1 MPGTARKD
9 NTRERKTRTMT
20 NAEAVMEKIQKKI
33 EANPDLVDK
42 VKAVFQ
48 FDITGDGG
56 GQWWVDLQNKP
67 GAMGKGEKKE
77 ATCFSTMD
85 AGDFVGMASKTVNP
99 VKLFMTGKLKIGGD
113 AAAAMKIQNILA

>member
-1 MPGTARKD
+1 MIS
-9 NTRERKTRTMT
+9 RERKARTMT
-20 NAEAVMEKIQKKI
+20 NAEAVMEKIQRKI

-56 GQWWVDLQNKP
+56 GRWWVDLLNKP
-67 GAMGKGEKKE
+67 GAVGKGEKKE
-77 ATCFSTMD
+77 ATCVITMD

>member
-1 MPGTARKD
+1 MPDTAQKD
-9 NTRERKTRTMT
+9 DTRERKTRTMT

-56 GQWWVDLQNKP
+56 GRWWVDLLNKP
-67 GAMGKGEKKE
+67 GAVGKGEKKE
-77 ATCFSTMD
+77 ATCVITMD
-85 AGDFVGMASKTVNP
+85 AEDFVGMASKTVNP
-99 VKLFMTGKLKIGGD
+99 VKLFMKGKLKIGGD